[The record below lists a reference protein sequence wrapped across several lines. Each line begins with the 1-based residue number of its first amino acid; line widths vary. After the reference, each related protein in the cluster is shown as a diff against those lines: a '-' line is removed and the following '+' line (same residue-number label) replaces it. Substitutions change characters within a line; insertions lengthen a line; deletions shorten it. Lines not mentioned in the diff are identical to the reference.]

1 MLHRAAVSDKALGLL
16 MDRCRATFANPE
28 ADGGFTLYA
37 ANPNRDQVKYR
48 VTAEMHRAAQ
58 KSIKTGV
65 LRLRREMDPI
75 RVDSSI
81 RAWDDF
87 H

>member
-16 MDRCRATFANPE
+16 MDRCRATFAKPE
-28 ADGGFTLYA
+28 SGGGFTLFSD
-37 ANPNRDQVKYR
+37 ANRHEVKYR

-58 KSIKTGV
+58 KYVKRGV
-65 LRLRREMDPI
+65 QRLRRGMDPI
-75 RVDSSI
+75 RVDSRI
-81 RAWDDF
+81 RAQASS

>member
-1 MLHRAAVSDKALGLL
+1 MLHRAAVTDKALGLL

-28 ADGGFTLYA
+28 RDGSFILYA
-37 ANPNRDQVKYR
+37 DVNRHEVKYR

-58 KSIKTGV
+58 KYVKRGV
-65 LRLRREMDPI
+65 QRLRRGMDPI
-75 RVDSSI
+75 RVDSRI
-81 RAWDDF
+81 RAQASS

>member
-37 ANPNRDQVKYR
+37 TNLNRDEVKYR
-48 VTAEMHRAAQ
+48 VLRGHPKPATKGHL
-58 KSIKTGV
+58 KTGQG
-65 LRLRREMDPI
+65 
-75 RVDSSI
+75 
-81 RAWDDF
+81 
-87 H
+87 